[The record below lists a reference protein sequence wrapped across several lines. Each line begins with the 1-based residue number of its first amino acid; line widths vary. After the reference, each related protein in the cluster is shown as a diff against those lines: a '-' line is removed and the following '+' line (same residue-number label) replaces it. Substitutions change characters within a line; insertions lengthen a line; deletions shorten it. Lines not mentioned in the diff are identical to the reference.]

1 VSDPYQ
7 VAVIGS
13 GSGGREAALLAAQKG
28 LRTAI
33 VERAQVGG
41 TSFYRGSYAVQALQ
55 GCARQFRDSWRSGRF
70 GNQTDLLK
78 ATLHDWIVAQA
89 QVSSRLANSLRRE
102 LQQLNVDLH
111 VGHGEFIDQQTIQI
125 VDSHGSKRTIAADNI
140 VIATGSRP
148 EFYGSSTPRMVNS
161 EELLRITTLPKSLVV
176 IGAGYIGCEFASIY
190 RTLGSHITLIERK
203 ERVLPRWEPEAGGRV
218 EEALRERGVRVIL
231 NHEVSF
237 PLAQTTETQVFVEGP
252 EGAMIEADLVLVATG
267 RKPNTEN
274 LRLDLVGIESG
285 SFLKVDS
292 QMRVQGN
299 IYAVGDVNGIDML
312 DSTAFSQANVAIQSI
327 LGRESA
333 YDRLWIPCCVHTDP
347 CLASVGWS
355 ENEASAARMEYLVVS
370 DQISAA
376 SDSKQSV
383 VDPEQTFIKIIIDA
397 KTHHLL
403 GCLVAGDH
411 APVIVNIA
419 AIAMKAGLTVEQLCE
434 MPLVQPSASEALIGT
449 LRKLRL

>member
-1 VSDPYQ
+1 VSSRYQ

-13 GSGGREAALLAAQKG
+13 GSGGREAGLLAARNG
-28 LRTAI
+28 LRTAVI
-33 VERAQVGG
+33 ERAQIGG
-41 TSFYRGSYAVQALQ
+41 TSFHRGAYAVQALQ

-70 GNQTDLLK
+70 GNQVDLLK

-89 QVSSRLANSLRRE
+89 QVSSRLSNRLKKEFRE
-102 LQQLNVDLH
+102 LNVDLLS
-111 VGHGEFIDQQTIQI
+111 GHAEFVDQQTIQI
-125 VDSHGSKRTIAADNI
+125 VDSRGSKKTIAADNI

-176 IGAGYIGCEFASIY
+176 IGAGYIGCEFAFIY
-190 RTLGSHITLIERK
+190 RTLGSEVTLIERK
-203 ERVLPRWEPEAGGRV
+203 ERVLPSWEREAGSLV
-218 EEALRERGVRVIL
+218 EEALKERGVKIIL
-231 NHEVSF
+231 NHDVSF
-237 PLAQTTETQVFVEGP
+237 PLTQTTETQVLVQGP
-252 EGAMIEADLVLVATG
+252 DDRIINADLVLVATG

-285 SFLKVDS
+285 SFLKVDT
-292 QMRVQGN
+292 QMRVLGN
-299 IYAVGDVNGIDML
+299 IYAVGDVNGISML
-312 DSTAFSQANVAIQSI
+312 DSTASSQANVAIQSI
-327 LGRESA
+327 LGRKST
-333 YDRLWIPCCVHTDP
+333 YDPRWVPSCVHTEP

-355 ENEASAARMEYLVVS
+355 DSEAMAEQIEYLAVS

-376 SDSKQSV
+376 SDSKQTV
-383 VDPEQTFIKIIIDA
+383 VDPEQTFIKILIDA

-403 GCLVAGDH
+403 GCSVAGDH

-419 AIAMKAGLTVEQLCE
+419 AIAMTSGLTVERLCE

-449 LRKLRL
+449 LRKVQL

>member
-1 VSDPYQ
+1 MSDDYQ
-7 VAVIGS
+7 VAIIGS
-13 GSGGREAALLAAQKG
+13 GSGGREAGLLAGRNG
-28 LRTAI
+28 LRTAVI
-33 VERAQVGG
+33 ERAQIGG
-41 TSFYRGSYAVQALQ
+41 TSFHRGSYAVQALQ

-70 GNQTDLLK
+70 GNQVDLLK
-78 ATLHDWIVAQA
+78 ASLHDWIVAQA
-89 QVSSRLANSLRRE
+89 QVSSRLSNSLKKEFRE
-102 LQQLNVDLH
+102 LNVDLLS
-111 VGHGEFIDQQTIQI
+111 GHAEFVDQQTIQI
-125 VDSHGSKRTIAADNI
+125 VDSRGAKNTIATDNI
-140 VIATGSRP
+140 IIATGSRP

-190 RTLGSHITLIERK
+190 RTLGSELTLIERK
-203 ERVLPRWEPEAGGRV
+203 ERVLPSWEPEAGTRV
-218 EEALRERGVRVIL
+218 EEALRERGVRIIL
-231 NHEVSF
+231 NHDVSF
-237 PLAQTTETQVFVEGP
+237 PETRTTEERVLLNGP
-252 EGAMIEADLVLVATG
+252 DGAIIDADLVLVATG

-292 QMRVQGN
+292 QMRVLDN

-327 LGRESA
+327 LGRKSA
-333 YDRLWIPCCVHTDP
+333 YDRRRIPFCVHTEP

-355 ENEASAARMEYLVVS
+355 EAEAMREQIEYLAVS
-370 DQISAA
+370 DQISTP

-383 VDPEQTFIKIIIDA
+383 VDPEHTFIKVIVDA

-411 APVIVNIA
+411 APVLVNIA
-419 AIAMKAGLTVEQLCE
+419 AIAMKSGLTVENLCE
-434 MPLVQPSASEALIGT
+434 MALVQPSASEALIGT
-449 LRKLRL
+449 LRKVRL

>member
-1 VSDPYQ
+1 MNSRYQ
-7 VAVIGS
+7 VVIIGS
-13 GSGGREAALLAAQKG
+13 GSGGREAGLLAGRNG
-28 LRTAI
+28 LRTAVI
-33 VERAQVGG
+33 ERAHIGG
-41 TSFYRGSYAVQALQ
+41 TSFHRGSYAVQALQ

-70 GNQTDLLK
+70 GNQVDLLK
-78 ATLHDWIVAQA
+78 ATLHDWMVAQA
-89 QVSSRLANSLRRE
+89 QVSSRLSNSLKKEFRD
-102 LQQLNVDLH
+102 LNVELLC
-111 VGHGEFIDQQTIQI
+111 GHAEFVDQQTIQI
-125 VDSHGSKRTIAADNI
+125 VDSRGSKETLAADNI
-140 VIATGSRP
+140 IIATGSRP
-148 EFYGSSTPRMVNS
+148 EFYGSSTPRMLNS

-190 RTLGSHITLIERK
+190 RTLGSEVTLIERK
-203 ERVLPRWEPEAGGRV
+203 ERVLPRWEPEAGARV
-218 EEALRERGVRVIL
+218 EEALRERGVRTIL
-231 NHEVSF
+231 NHDVAF
-237 PLAQTTETQVFVEGP
+237 PHSQTTEERVLLNGP
-252 EGAMIEADLVLVATG
+252 DGAMIEADLVLVATG

-285 SFLKVDS
+285 SFLRVDS

-299 IYAVGDVNGIDML
+299 IYAIGDANGIDML

-327 LGRESA
+327 LGRKSA
-333 YDRLWIPCCVHTDP
+333 YDRRWIPCCVHTEP

-355 ENEASAARMEYLVVS
+355 ENEASAERMEYLVVS

-411 APVIVNIA
+411 APVLVNIA
-419 AIAMKAGLTVEQLCE
+419 AIAMKSSLTVEQLCE
-434 MPLVQPSASEALIGT
+434 MPLVQPSASEVLIGT

>member
-1 VSDPYQ
+1 MSGRYQ

-13 GSGGREAALLAAQKG
+13 GSGGREAALLAARKG

-33 VERAQVGG
+33 IERAQIGG

-89 QVSSRLANSLRRE
+89 EVSSRLADSLLRE
-102 LQQLNVDLH
+102 LRQLNVDLH
-111 VGHGEFIDQQTIQI
+111 AGHGEFIDQQTIQI
-125 VDSHGSKRTIAADNI
+125 VDSHGSKKAIAADNI

-161 EELLRITTLPKSLVV
+161 EELLRITTLPRSLVI

-190 RTLGSHITLIERK
+190 RTLGSEVTLIERK
-203 ERVLPRWEPEAGGRV
+203 ERVLPRWESEAGERV
-218 EEALRERGVRVIL
+218 EEALRERGIRIIL
-231 NHEVSF
+231 NHDVSF
-237 PLAQTTETQVFVEGP
+237 PLAQTTETQVLIQGP
-252 EGAMIEADLVLVATG
+252 DSTMIEADLLLVATG
-267 RKPNTEN
+267 RKPNIEN
-274 LRLDLVGIESG
+274 LRLDLVGIEND
-285 SFLKVDS
+285 SFLKADA
-292 QMRVQGN
+292 QMRVRDN
-299 IYAVGDVNGIDML
+299 IYAVGDVNGVSML

-327 LGRESA
+327 LGRKSA
-333 YDRLWIPCCVHTDP
+333 YDRRWIPCCVHTEP

-355 ENEASAARMEYLVVS
+355 ETEAAAERMEYLVVS
-370 DQISAA
+370 DQIRAA
-376 SDSKQSV
+376 SDSKLSV
-383 VDPEQTFIKIIIDA
+383 VDPEQTFIKIIIDPE
-397 KTHHLL
+397 THHLL

-419 AIAMKAGLTVEQLCE
+419 AMAMKSGLTVEQLCE

-449 LRKLRL
+449 LRKARL